1 MNITVSDS
9 SEDDAAGIA
18 EGSFAVGDR
27 VFIRNGDTIYFPG
40 VVTAVASVG
49 TGGTNNRLTVQPGL
63 ATIPSKFEVTLDSET
78 QTFGKVV
85 TEAELTPKI
94 LVKQIIV
101 KRRKL
106 ISFEG

>member
-1 MNITVSDS
+1 MSITVSDR
-9 SEDDAAGIA
+9 SEDDSTTIN

-40 VVTAVASVG
+40 VVTALANAGS
-49 TGGTNNRLTVQPGL
+49 GGTNNQLTVQPGL